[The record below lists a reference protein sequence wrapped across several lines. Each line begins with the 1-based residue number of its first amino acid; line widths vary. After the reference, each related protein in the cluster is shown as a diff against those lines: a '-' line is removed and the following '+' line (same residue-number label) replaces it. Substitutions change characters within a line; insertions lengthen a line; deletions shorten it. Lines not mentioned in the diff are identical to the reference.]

1 MAPRKLDVRW
11 VTPENLTDE
20 QVAEA
25 RERLGNLARSLGR
38 TSARVCHDMGIAPD
52 MDDPEV
58 ALAVTKLTFDGLFLS
73 PPPSKK
79 KARRREAKPRDG
91 IDAK

>member
-1 MAPRKLDVRW
+1 M
-11 VTPENLTDE
+11 
-20 QVAEA
+20 
-25 RERLGNLARSLGR
+25 S
-38 TSARVCHDMGIAPD
+38 IAPD

-79 KARRREAKPRDG
+79 KARGREAKPRDG